1 MLMSKRSITLC
12 ILAGAI
18 VLTGA
23 MLDVVVRVKRK
34 KTRAD
39 LDRQLLQ
46 WEGEGGN
53 PVPEGTAA
61 TPSSKAESSAST

>member
-1 MLMSKRSITLC
+1 MLMSKRSTTLC

-34 KTRAD
+34 KTHAD
-39 LDRQLLQ
+39 IDQQLLQ

-53 PVPEGTAA
+53 PVPDGIAA
-61 TPSSKAESSAST
+61 THSSKAEPNAST